1 MSQQVPNPKDSPE
14 DEIDL
19 DEEQEAVPETTVAR
33 ELDPD
38 LGGLRLDAAAARAFP
53 EYSRARLQQWIK
65 EGRLTL
71 NGAVPKGKERV
82 LGGERVEL
90 RVLQEVQED
99 FAPEPMPLDIVY
111 EDDALIIVNKP
122 VGLVVHPAAGNR
134 SGTLLNGLL
143 AHCPE
148 LAQLPRGG
156 IVHRIDK
163 DTSGL
168 LVVAKTLSA
177 HQDLVAQLQQH
188 SMTRRYEAV
197 VHGVV
202 TAGGTVDAAIG
213 RHQTQ
218 RQKRAV
224 VEADAPDARP
234 AVTHYRVKTRFRS
247 HTHLTLQLE
256 TGRTHQIRVH
266 MAHVG
271 FPIVGD
277 PVYGGR
283 LKLPKGA
290 APELLDFLQQFR
302 RQALHARVLGFEHPD
317 MGEYMEWESPLP
329 EDFMQLLE
337 LLEQDRA

>member
-1 MSQQVPNPKDSPE
+1 MSQPVPPPD

-19 DEEQEAVPETTVAR
+19 DEEQEAEDLPESVVTR
-33 ELDPD
+33 ELGPE

-71 NGAVPKGKERV
+71 NGTAPKGKERV
-82 LGGERVEL
+82 IGGEQVEL
-90 RVLQEVQED
+90 RAQHDVHED
-99 FAPEPMPLDIVY
+99 FAAEAMPLDILY
-111 EDDALIIVNKP
+111 EDEALLIVDKP

-177 HQDLVAQLQQH
+177 HQELVAQLQEH

-202 TAGGTVDAAIG
+202 TAGGTVNAALG

-224 VEADAPDARP
+224 VEEDAPDARP
-234 AVTHYRVKTRFRS
+234 AVTHYRIKARYRS

-266 MAHVG
+266 MAHIG
-271 FPIVGD
+271 YPIVGD

-302 RQALHARVLGFEHPD
+302 RQALHARVLGFEHPES
-317 MGEYMEWESPLP
+317 GEYVEWESPLP
-329 EDFMQLLE
+329 DDFTQLLA
-337 LLEQDRA
+337 LLEQDRV